1 MSEYGIT
8 ANGFVRKRLAEIKSD
23 LEANLATAFGVAIST
38 KPNSGIGQLVG
49 VAAASIDDLWQVAED
64 TYNAMY
70 PNTATG
76 TSLDGSAGFAGV
88 TRLNAA
94 KTKIYAVCYGISGT
108 TIPKSAQIQGTDS
121 SYYAAYEASEISL
134 DNAVSLILTISGVT
148 SGSTYSVTIAGTTK
162 SYTAGSAD
170 TVNTVLVALTSGLP
184 TGWSGS
190 VSNNVL
196 TLTQTDRING
206 AVASASTNLTVSSIG
221 SPIVFYAVESGDLD
235 PAIGTVSSITTQIA
249 GWNSVSN
256 ESAAYPGRSIESDIA
271 LRLRHASTVSAAGTA
286 MIESIK
292 ANLEEN
298 VSGVTTAIV
307 FENPADSTDS
317 DGRPAHSIEA
327 VVLGG
332 DEDEITAMI
341 WQTKAAGIN
350 TYGSTSRTVT
360 DSQGV
365 EHTISFNR
373 PTEVPIHLKCVVHE
387 HAETGLSGDAT
398 QTIADYL
405 LSQGNALGVGDD
417 VILQKLAAYILQN
430 VAGISYIELTGSTD
444 GTTFSA
450 TNIAVGVRSIA
461 TFTAARIEV
470 TVSS

>member
-1 MSEYGIT
+1 MSDYGVT
-8 ANGFVRKRLAEIKSD
+8 TNGFVRKRLAEIKSD
-23 LEANLATAFGVAIST
+23 LEENLAAAFGVAIST
-38 KPNSGIGQLVG
+38 KANSVIGQLVG

-70 PNTATG
+70 PNSATG
-76 TSLDGSAGFAGV
+76 TALDSSVGFAGV

-108 TIPKSAQIQGTDS
+108 TIPQGAQIQGNDGN
-121 SYYAAYEASEISL
+121 YYEAYEESKISL
-134 DNAVSLILTISGVT
+134 DNAVSLALTLTGVS
-148 SGSTYSVTIAGTTK
+148 SGSTYSVTIAGTTI
-162 SYTAGSAD
+162 SYTAGASD

-184 TGWSGS
+184 TDWSGS

-196 TLTQTDRING
+196 TLTKTDRING
-206 AVASASTNLTVSSIG
+206 AVASASTNLTVSSVG
-221 SPIVFYAVESGDLD
+221 SPIIFYAAESGYLD
-235 PAIGTVSSITTQIA
+235 PAIGTVTSITTQIA
-249 GWNSVSN
+249 GWNSVAN
-256 ESAAYPGRSIESDIA
+256 ESVSYPGRSLESDIA

-307 FENPADSTDS
+307 FENPTDSIDS
-317 DGRPAHSIEA
+317 DGRPAHSIET
-327 VVLGG
+327 VVQGG
-332 DEDEITAMI
+332 DEDEIAAMI
-341 WQTKAAGIN
+341 WKTKAAGIN
-350 TYGSTSRTVT
+350 TYGATTRTVT

-373 PTEVPIHLKCVVHE
+373 PTEVPIHLRCVVHE
-387 HAETGLSGDAT
+387 HAETGLAGDAT

-405 LSQGNALGVGDD
+405 LAQGRSLGVGDD

-430 VAGISYIELTGSTD
+430 VAGIGYIELTGSTD
-444 GTTFSA
+444 GATYSA

-461 TFTAARIEV
+461 TFAANRIEV
-470 TVSS
+470 TVAS